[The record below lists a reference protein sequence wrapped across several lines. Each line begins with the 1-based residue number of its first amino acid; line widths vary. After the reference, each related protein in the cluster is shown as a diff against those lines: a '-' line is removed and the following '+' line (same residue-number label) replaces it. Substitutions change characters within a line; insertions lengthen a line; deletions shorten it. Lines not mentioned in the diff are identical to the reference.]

1 MPCPLRS
8 MKRIFWWVMHCSV
21 HFSFTIAQ
29 ALLVAH
35 FRHVF
40 FKSPPPCMAVTGG
53 RVGGFTEF
61 GWAFGMGLLEIEI
74 RLGWW
79 QGVDFASG
87 HTYAQ
92 PFQEAGP
99 FP

>member
-1 MPCPLRS
+1 
-8 MKRIFWWVMHCSV
+8 
-21 HFSFTIAQ
+21 
-29 ALLVAH
+29 
-35 FRHVF
+35 
-40 FKSPPPCMAVTGG
+40 MAVTGG